1 MNAYRIE
8 TRVPNNHLSHIPVP
22 TFAVGEEV
30 EITILAKAPSN
41 GIDAKIRQMEK
52 AARDPLFLADLK
64 EVAASAQA
72 EYETRSST
80 LHGTLLRYDDPT
92 EPISPDDWEALQ

>member
-1 MNAYRIE
+1 MNAYRIH
-8 TRVPNNHLSHIPVP
+8 TRIPTNHLLHIPVP

-30 EITILAKAPSN
+30 EITILAKADSN
-41 GIDAKIRQMEK
+41 VMEAKIRQMEN
-52 AARDPLFLADLK
+52 AAHDPLFLADLQ
-64 EVAASAQA
+64 EAAASTQA
-72 EYETRSST
+72 KYETRNST